1 MKNYLRRGAGLFSR
15 LTLVLLFSAL
25 VVTGYGQRIVGY
37 TTSWVNNANQI
48 DYAKLTHIN
57 YSFALPTTSGSL
69 EPVANPAKLNS
80 VVSQAHGH
88 GVKVLIAIGGWD
100 LGDGGG
106 NDSRFEVIA
115 STATGRNN
123 FVNSVISF
131 IQQYNLDGADID
143 WEFPDAVNGNP
154 DPNFTALMG
163 ALSSALHSRGLLL
176 TAAVNASAWAG
187 AGVSSEVFGHVDW
200 LNIMAYDGD
209 AGAGHSPYSYAES
222 ALNYWKGRGLPA
234 NKAVLGVPFYARP
247 SWNTYSTLLS
257 QGADPYADYFNG
269 DYYNGINTIKAKTN
283 LGVQQGGGIMIWSID
298 HDVQN
303 QYSLLTAIYDEM
315 GTPPQNDPV
324 TVFKHCD
331 YGGYAVGLPV
341 GSYTLAQLQARGIL
355 DNDISSIK
363 VQSGYKI
370 TLYAADNFSGT
381 SVVKTSD
388 DNCLVNENFN
398 DAATSVIVGQS
409 SGGFSQTIQAESY
422 SNMSGVQLE
431 GTTDNGGG
439 QNVGWIDTGDWMV
452 YSNVNIPTSGT
463 YLVEYR
469 VASLNGGG
477 QLSLDVN
484 AGATVLGSR
493 SIASTGGWQ
502 NWTTVSHTVYI
513 NAGTYNFGIYAQT
526 GGWNLNWWKITYQS
540 SASEARI
547 AQDKSN
553 QPPENQQINNLVYPN
568 PFNNTIRVNTKDHNT
583 RVTITDALGQE
594 MTPPTNITSG
604 EVIDLSELKQGLYF
618 IQIESGGKQE
628 TQRLIKQ

>member
-1 MKNYLRRGAGLFSR
+1 MKNYLFRRAGLFSR

-57 YSFALPTTSGSL
+57 YSFALPTASGGL

-80 VVSQAHGH
+80 VVSQAHSQ

-106 NDSRFEVIA
+106 NDSRFEVLA
-115 STATGRNN
+115 STAAGRNN

-154 DPNFTALMG
+154 DPNFTALMS

-187 AGVSSEVFGHVDW
+187 AGISSEVFQHVDW

-247 SWNTYSTLLS
+247 SWNTFSTLLA

-303 QYSLLTAIYDEM
+303 QYSLLTAIYEEM
-315 GTPPQNDPV
+315 DTPPQNDPV
-324 TVFKHCD
+324 TVYKHCD
-331 YGGYAVGLPV
+331 FGGQSVGLPT
-341 GSYTLAQLQARGIL
+341 GSYTLAQLQARGVV
-355 DNDISSIK
+355 DNDISSVK

-370 TLYAADNFSGT
+370 TLYASDNFSGT
-381 SVVKTSD
+381 SVVKTAD
-388 DNCLVNENFN
+388 DNCLVDDSFN
-398 DAATSVIVGQS
+398 DAATSVVVSQN

-431 GTTDNGGG
+431 GTSDAGGG
-439 QNVGWIDTGDWMV
+439 QNVGWIETGDWMA
-452 YSNVNIPTSGT
+452 YSNINIPTSGT
-463 YLVEYR
+463 YLIEYR
-469 VASLNGGG
+469 VASQNGGG
-477 QLSLDVN
+477 VLSLDIN
-484 AGATVLGSR
+484 AGATVLGTR
-493 SIASTGGWQ
+493 SIGSTGGWQ
-502 NWTTVSHTVYI
+502 NWTTVSHTVNI
-513 NAGTYNFGIYAQT
+513 NAGTYNFGIYAQA
-526 GGWNLNWWKITYQS
+526 GGWNINWWKITSQS
-540 SASEARI
+540 STSEARI
-547 AQDKSN
+547 AQDN
-553 QPPENQQINNLVYPN
+553 QNKLTDNQIVNNIIYPN
-568 PFNNTIRVNTKDHNT
+568 PFSNTIQVQAKGQNT
-583 RVTITDALGQE
+583 RITINDALGLE
-594 MTPPTNITSG
+594 VVPPTEVNSG
-604 EVIDLSELKQGLYF
+604 ETIDLSHLRQGLYF
-618 IQIESGGKQE
+618 IRIDSEEGHE
-628 TQRLIKQ
+628 IQRLIKQ